1 MMPTCAIC
9 KVCSSWPR
17 AAQCAS
23 PCAMRY
29 VLAEAVMPTLLAGG
43 GGGMPQPLDGG
54 HSMPQPLDG
63 GHSPGLLQRISIE
76 QCHRCNSGVQP
87 LL

>member
-1 MMPTCAIC
+1 MFIYFLLLQTHKNALLKMMPTCAIC
-9 KVCSSWPR
+9 KVCSSWPPT
-17 AAQCAS
+17 AQCAS

-63 GHSPGLLQRISIE
+63 GHSPGYY
-76 QCHRCNSGVQP
+76 
-87 LL
+87 